1 MPPDELDVEVCV
13 ELENID
19 EGIPPEEE
27 PDCPPEL
34 ENRSKGIPPLDDD
47 DDVEFWEFENNSKG
61 IPPLDDDVEFWEFE
75 NSSKGMPP
83 LDEEEPWE
91 LDVNGELEEGCERR
105 ELSES
110 FNDESVLLIS
120 DPDDPLGW

>member
-47 DDVEFWEFENNSKG
+47 DDVEFWEFEN
-61 IPPLDDDVEFWEFE
+61 
-75 NSSKGMPP
+75 SSKGMPP

-91 LDVNGELEEGCERR
+91 LDVNGELAEGCERR